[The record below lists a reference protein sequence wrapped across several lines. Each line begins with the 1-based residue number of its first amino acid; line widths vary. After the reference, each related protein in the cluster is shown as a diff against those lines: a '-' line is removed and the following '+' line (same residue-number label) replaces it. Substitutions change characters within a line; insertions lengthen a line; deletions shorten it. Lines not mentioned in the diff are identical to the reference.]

1 MSSELPFGFGSGG
14 EGAGGRGSGPDPQ
27 GSPFGSGA
35 PFFAELEKLL
45 SWQGGPVNWELAR
58 QVAVRAAGEGDPPV
72 SGAEAD
78 RVREAVRLAEVWLD
92 PVTAFP
98 AAAVGAQA
106 WTRVRWVES
115 TLPVWRTL
123 CDPVAGRVVEA
134 MRGGLSSGLAELG
147 KMPELAAQ
155 LPPGLDPGQLASAAG
170 PLLGMM
176 NQLGGLLFGAQVG
189 QAIGTLA
196 REVVSST
203 EVGLPL
209 GPAGQAALLPANV
222 ASFGRGLAVPA
233 DEVRIYVALREA
245 ASTRLFGHVP
255 WLRAH
260 LLATVEEYARGI
272 SIDPEAI
279 GRAMAG
285 VDPTRMDPDSLQQA
299 LGEGVFGEATSPEQK
314 AVLARL
320 ETALALV
327 EGWVDEVVDAAAA
340 GHLPAA
346 PALRETVR
354 RRRATGGPAE
364 QTFAALVGLELRPR
378 RLREAAALWRALL
391 EARGVEGRD
400 AVWAHPDLLPDGDDL
415 TDPAA
420 YVKGGGVPGHPMAEI
435 EALGG
440 DAPREDDQGD

>member
-1 MSSELPFGFGSGG
+1 MSSEPPFGFGLGDQGPGG
-14 EGAGGRGSGPDPQ
+14 SGSGPQ
-27 GSPFGSGA
+27 GSGFGSGA

-58 QVAVRAAGEGDPPV
+58 QVAVRTAGEGDPPV
-72 SGAEAD
+72 SRADAD

-92 PVTAFP
+92 PVTALP
-98 AAAVGAQA
+98 ASAADAQA

-134 MRGGLSSGLAELG
+134 MRGGLSSGLVEFG
-147 KMPELAAQ
+147 NMPELATQ
-155 LPPGLDPGQLASAAG
+155 LPPGLDPSQLVSAAG
-170 PLLGMM
+170 PLIGIM
-176 NQLGGLLFGAQVG
+176 NQIGGLLFGAQVG

-222 ASFGRGLAVPA
+222 AELGRGLEIPA
-233 DEVRIYVALREA
+233 DEVRIYLALREA
-245 ASTRLFGHVP
+245 ASQRLFGHVP
-255 WLRAH
+255 WLRAR
-260 LLATVEEYARGI
+260 LLAAVEEYARGI
-272 SIDPEAI
+272 SVDPEAI
-279 GRAMAG
+279 GRAIAS
-285 VDPTRMDPDSLQQA
+285 VDPTRMDPESLQQA
-299 LGEGVFGEATSPEQK
+299 LGEGVFDEATSPEQK
-314 AVLARL
+314 AALARL

-327 EGWVDEVVDAAAA
+327 EGWVDEVSDGAAA

-378 RLREAAALWRALL
+378 RLREAAGLWRALL

-420 YVKGGGVPGHPMAEI
+420 YVKGGGVPGDPVAEV
-435 EALGG
+435 EALGEG
-440 DAPREDDQGD
+440 APREDEQND